1 MGAAEMHPTR
11 CAICRTEGEAIELY
25 PANCDFSSFTPAVF
39 SARRA
44 PDGIHYRMVRCNR
57 CGLVR
62 ADPAAEPGSLAH
74 LYARSAFTYG
84 DEVAD
89 LRHTYG
95 RALSGLDAW
104 GARKGDLLEIG
115 CGNGFFLEEALDR
128 GYARVRGVEP
138 GSDVVAQAHPR
149 VRPFVACDVMRPG
162 LFAPGAFD
170 VICMFQVLDH
180 IPDPAALLGECLTAL
195 RSGGLVLCVT
205 HNAESLSAR
214 ILGERS
220 PIVDIEHTY
229 LYCPSTL
236 SRLFAA
242 SGFEVLRVGA
252 IRNRYSLRYLSHL
265 APLPHVLKR
274 MLLAATGRT
283 SLGRIRLDFPLG
295 NMALVARRGQ
305 AGGPA

>member
-1 MGAAEMHPTR
+1 MGTAEMHPTR
-11 CAICRTEGEAIELY
+11 CAICRTEGGTIELY

-39 SARRA
+39 SARRM
-44 PDGIHYRMVRCNR
+44 PDGIHYRMARCNR

-115 CGNGFFLEEALDR
+115 CGNGFFLEEALVR

-138 GSDVVAQAHPR
+138 GSDVVARANPR
-149 VRPFVACDVMRPG
+149 VRPSIVCEVMRSG
-162 LFAPGAFD
+162 LFAPGTFD

-180 IPDPAALLGECLTAL
+180 IPDPAALLVECLAAL
-195 RSGGLVLCVT
+195 RPGGLVLCVT
-205 HNAESLSAR
+205 HNVGSLSAR
-214 ILGERS
+214 LLGERS

-229 LYCPSTL
+229 LYSPSTL
-236 SRLFAA
+236 SRLFADC
-242 SGFEVLRVGA
+242 GFEVLTVGA

-265 APLPHVLKR
+265 APLPRALKQI
-274 MLLAATGRT
+274 LLAAAGRT
-283 SLGRIRLDFPLG
+283 PLGRIRLDLPLG
-295 NMALVARRGQ
+295 NMALVARN
-305 AGGPA
+305 AHMGPT